1 MRKGGKEGKKESGSV
16 SRCESS
22 TQRECESGNAILL
35 AVVVTTENEQYRLAR
50 LLPNGVSF

>member
-22 TQRECESGNAILL
+22 TQSECESGNAILL
-35 AVVVTTENEQYRLAR
+35 AVVVTRGAAR
-50 LLPNGVSF
+50 NCGPPDSH